1 MKSTREKLA
10 ALKAHFE
17 RDPNFAAEKAMRGEV
32 LTADEY
38 ARGTAGIPQNAFER
52 VDDDGYRLT
61 EEALSVVAVAS

>member
-1 MKSTREKLA
+1 
-10 ALKAHFE
+10 
-17 RDPNFAAEKAMRGEV
+17 MRGEV